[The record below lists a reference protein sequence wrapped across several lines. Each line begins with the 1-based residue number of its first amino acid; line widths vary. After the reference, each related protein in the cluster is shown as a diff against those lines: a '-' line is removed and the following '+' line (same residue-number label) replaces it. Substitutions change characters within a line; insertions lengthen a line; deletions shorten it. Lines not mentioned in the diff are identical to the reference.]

1 MESSEAIIGRLR
13 AAGCV
18 FAEDEAALLEAAAG
32 SPGEL
37 EAMVA
42 ARVSG
47 LPLEQVV
54 GWAEFCG
61 LRILVDPGVFV
72 PRRRSEF
79 LVETALSLSFPPGET
94 GIPPIASHARSLGLP
109 PARSWVGSETIV
121 SLPTHDHENEGMAP
135 VDETEI
141 SDISSSGPVVVDLC
155 CGTGALGLAVL
166 VALNGVGG
174 NKAGLPPE
182 RGSAASVISGA
193 PGSVS
198 EVSGAKVSGAELH
211 AADLDPAAVAC
222 ARRNVEPAGG
232 RVYHGDLFAP
242 LPAAI
247 RGRVSILICNAPYVP
262 AGEIAFMPPEARDH
276 EARMA
281 LDGGADGLAVLRR
294 AATQAPGWLAP
305 GGTMLVETSERQ
317 APAMA
322 GVMTAAG
329 LLPRVHAD
337 DEMGA
342 TVVTGTRPAAPT
354 RR

>member
-1 MESSEAIIGRLR
+1 MTSEAIIGRLR

-18 FAEDEAALLEAAAG
+18 FAEDEAAILVACAQ

-37 EAMVA
+37 EGMVA

-47 LPLEQVV
+47 LPLEQVI
-54 GWAEFCG
+54 GWAEFRG

-79 LVETALSLSFPPGET
+79 LVETALSLCFRPG
-94 GIPPIASHARSLGLP
+94 GPGMPPIASHARSPGQPNPAAAPSGEPDVSGISPAAGL
-109 PARSWVGSETIV
+109 
-121 SLPTHDHENEGMAP
+121 
-135 VDETEI
+135 
-141 SDISSSGPVVVDLC
+141 VVVDLC

-166 VALNGVGG
+166 AALNGVGG
-174 NKAGLPPE
+174 DKAGMPPE
-182 RGSAASVISGA
+182 RGWAGVISGV
-193 PGSVS
+193 PGSIS
-198 EVSGAKVSGAELH
+198 EVSGAEISGAEVSVAESSGAKLH

-247 RGRVSILICNAPYVP
+247 RGRVSTLICNAPYVP
-262 AGEIAFMPPEARDH
+262 TSEIGFMPPEARDH

-305 GGTMLVETSERQ
+305 GATMLVETSERQ

-329 LLPRVHAD
+329 LLARVHAD

-342 TVVTGTRPAAPT
+342 TVVTGTVPVTPPA

>member
-1 MESSEAIIGRLR
+1 MTWEAILGRLR

-18 FAEDEAALLEAAAG
+18 FAEDEAALLTAAAG
-32 SPGEL
+32 SPDEL
-37 EAMVA
+37 EGMVA

-47 LPLEQVV
+47 LPLEQVI
-54 GWAEFCG
+54 GWAGFHG

-79 LVETALSLSFPPGET
+79 LVETALSLCRPPGGP
-94 GIPPIASHARSLGLP
+94 GIPPMASHAASPDRPGVN
-109 PARSWVGSETIV
+109 PAAALSGEPDV
-121 SLPTHDHENEGMAP
+121 SG
-135 VDETEI
+135 I
-141 SDISSSGPVVVDLC
+141 SPIAGPVVVDLC

-166 VALNGVGG
+166 AALTGAGRK
-174 NKAGLPPE
+174 KAGMPPE
-182 RGSAASVISGA
+182 RGPAGVLSGA
-193 PGSVS
+193 RGSAS
-198 EVSGAKVSGAELH
+198 ADSGAEASGAKVSSAEASGAELH

-247 RGRVSILICNAPYVP
+247 RGRASILICNAPYVP
-262 AGEIAFMPPEARDH
+262 TGEIAFMPPEARDH

-329 LLPRVHAD
+329 LLTRVHAD